1 MLLVLLQ
8 RWRRTTGVVAFF
20 HPYCNDGGGGERVLW
35 CAVQALLDQDKK
47 ILIVIYTGDRVSK
60 DKILSK
66 AKERFGFAVDGR
78 RIRFVPLYFRWIVEA
93 RYYPVFTLLGQSIG
107 GGLLALE
114 ALLRLNPEVFIDTMG
129 VASSYPI
136 ARYIFGSKVACY
148 VHYPAI
154 STDMLSL
161 VGRREASY
169 NNRAII
175 SNSYVLSRVK
185 VVYYQMLAFVYG
197 LQGACAHAVLCNSSW
212 TAEHIMDLWGIDPR
226 IVPPPCNTQDLQQ
239 LDLGGASDRL
249 ARAVPPGEKPRAAAR
264 RLQDPRGAR
273 PRLRRAAGHP
283 GELPERGG
291 RGACA
296 RRPAAHCGAGAGGA
310 CGGAHQR
317 AVGRAAEHVAPA
329 SKGWGAH
336 DVERAF
342 WDQHRRVHGRGRG
355 PRGARLGRPA
365 RGHRGGAQR
374 ASHRLSRHHAGA
386 VRARLRACPHHVPA
400 RVRSHPW
407 RAPAP
412 PPCSARARWARAAAL
427 AHYHRRCG
435 AAGRAAPPPAR
446 RRSSANAWRCGAAG
460 SNSCR
465 SARVEAP
472 SGACPR
478 PHSVCVRSFVR
489 SLGGRSPCAA
499 CGACRA
505 DAGRCS
511 VRFPRRRDQV
521 KRGRA
526 LAGFR
531 TRRSSGSFCCRS
543 PR

>member
-1 MLLVLLQ
+1 MVVGLMTRLGAFLMEWRATIQLIQFTGALAMLLVLLQ

-60 DKILSK
+60 EKILSK

-107 GGLLALE
+107 GALLALE

-169 NNRAII
+169 NNRTII

-239 LDLGGASDRL
+239 LDLGGREPLIVSLGQFRPEKNHALQLAAFEILVERGRVSDARL
-249 ARAVPPGEKPRAAAR
+249 AILGSCRNAEDEGRVLDVRRRIAELGLEGRAEVHTNVPWGELQNTWLRRAKVGVHTMWNEHFGINVVEFMAAGAVPVAHDSGGPREDIVVELDGLPTGFRATTPEQYARACERVLTMYPQECAPAPGAPRHPRPAPQEFAGRLPQRWPTATAGAGQLGVRHRRPRAAAA
-264 RLQDPRGAR
+264 Q
-273 PRLRRAAGHP
+273 
-283 GELPERGG
+283 
-291 RGACA
+291 
-296 RRPAAHCGAGAGGA
+296 
-310 CGGAHQR
+310 QT
-317 AVGRAAEHVAPA
+317 
-329 SKGWGAH
+329 
-336 DVERAF
+336 
-342 WDQHRRVHGRGRG
+342 
-355 PRGARLGRPA
+355 
-365 RGHRGGAQR
+365 RGGARQQVR
-374 ASHRLSRHHAGA
+374 TAAGA
-386 VRARLRACPHHVPA
+386 RA
-400 RVRSHPW
+400 
-407 RAPAP
+407 
-412 PPCSARARWARAAAL
+412 
-427 AHYHRRCG
+427 
-435 AAGRAAPPPAR
+435 
-446 RRSSANAWRCGAAG
+446 
-460 SNSCR
+460 
-465 SARVEAP
+465 
-472 SGACPR
+472 
-478 PHSVCVRSFVR
+478 
-489 SLGGRSPCAA
+489 
-499 CGACRA
+499 
-505 DAGRCS
+505 
-511 VRFPRRRDQV
+511 
-521 KRGRA
+521 
-526 LAGFR
+526 
-531 TRRSSGSFCCRS
+531 
-543 PR
+543 